1 VSLYEDEVEL
11 YDIAFDWDVTDEV
24 EWLLGRLGPDCA
36 PVLEPGCGTGRMLEA
51 FARRGVEVVGLDVS
65 PGMVE
70 FARQRLED
78 AGATAKV
85 VVADMTAFDLRR
97 TFGGAVCPIGTLT
110 HLDREELARHL
121 DCIARHLRPGAR
133 YLVQVGL
140 VGENEAVAG
149 SQWEAQRGDVR
160 LKIAWQ
166 GVNRDLARGREV
178 QRSRIEIL
186 SGPRKGEVV
195 EELHEMTTW
204 TPESW
209 RDVIGASPFEQVAA
223 YDGDMRERPRVEL
236 ERGGGLLWHE
246 LVRE

>member
-1 VSLYEDEVEL
+1 VSLYEHEVEL

-24 EWLLGRLGPDCA
+24 EWLVGRLGPDFA

-51 FARRGVEVVGLDVS
+51 FAQRGVEIVGIDIS

-70 FARQRLED
+70 FARRRLGD
-78 AGATAKV
+78 AGATAEV

-110 HLDREELARHL
+110 HLDGEELGRHL
-121 DCIARHLRPGAR
+121 DCIARHLRRGAR

-140 VGENEAVAG
+140 VGEDEAVAG
-149 SQWEAQRGDVR
+149 SHWEAQRGDVR
-160 LKIAWQ
+160 LRIAWE
-166 GVNRDLARGREV
+166 GVDRDLAREREV
-178 QRSRIEIL
+178 HRSRIEIL
-186 SGPRKGEVV
+186 SGPRKGEVI
-195 EELHEMTTW
+195 EELHKMTTW

-209 RDVIGASPFEQVAA
+209 RTVIAASPFEQVAA
-223 YDGDMRERPRVEL
+223 YDGNVRERPRVEL
-236 ERGGGLLWHE
+236 EQGGGLLWHE